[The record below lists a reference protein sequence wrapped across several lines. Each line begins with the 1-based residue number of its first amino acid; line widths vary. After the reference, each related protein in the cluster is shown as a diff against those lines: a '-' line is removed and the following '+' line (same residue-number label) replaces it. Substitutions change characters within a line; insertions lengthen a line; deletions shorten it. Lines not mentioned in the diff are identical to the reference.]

1 MHRSLSTLGLA
12 LALGAV
18 TACSGGDADMD
29 TTMAADTMTMA
40 APAAAGT
47 DTMGGMAATGDASM
61 LAADVDTVAAAAER
75 GLTNLSPSVAVPLI
89 ERIERSLAGTGDAA
103 LGAVAT
109 DLGRLRTALGGG
121 EGDIGAILTD
131 LGGKVTAYAPT
142 APEAVRTRL
151 TALGEA
157 LTTQGGSLGR

>member
-1 MHRSLSTLGLA
+1 MQRILPTLGWA

-18 TACSGGDADMD
+18 VACSGGDTDEMD
-29 TTMAADTMTMA
+29 TMAADTTAMA
-40 APAAAGT
+40 APAAAAT
-47 DTMGGMAATGDASM
+47 DTMAGMAPAGDASM

-75 GLTNLSPSVAVPLI
+75 GLTNLAPAVAVPLI
-89 ERIERSLAGTGDAA
+89 ERIERSLAGTGDAS

-121 EGDIGAILTD
+121 EGNIGEILTE
-131 LGGKVTAYAPT
+131 LGNKVTAYAPT
-142 APEAVRTRL
+142 APEAVRARL
-151 TALGEA
+151 TTLGTA